1 MISKFKKT
9 CLIILICLI
18 NVHSYAGNNNPNI
31 FYAKVLKIVD
41 GDTIHLMHKKYGKI
55 KVRLAEIDAPEIDQP
70 HGKKTTN
77 ILFKMIDN
85 KIVKLKK
92 ITTDR
97 YSRVVGLVYYQNIEI
112 NHYLVRNG
120 LAWCYDKYNKRA
132 KIKNAENMARL
143 EKIGIWSNDAV
154 APIEP
159 WKWRKNRKKNE

>member
-1 MISKFKKT
+1 
-9 CLIILICLI
+9 
-18 NVHSYAGNNNPNI
+18 
-31 FYAKVLKIVD
+31 
-41 GDTIHLMHKKYGKI
+41 
-55 KVRLAEIDAPEIDQP
+55 
-70 HGKKTTN
+70 
-77 ILFKMIDN
+77 MIDN

-97 YSRVVGLVYYQNIEI
+97 YNRVVGLVYYQNIEI

-120 LAWCYDKYNKRA
+120 LAWCYDKYNNRE
-132 KIKNAENMARL
+132 KIKNAENLARK

>member
-1 MISKFKKT
+1 MLYGRTEKMHTYKCT
-9 CLIILICLI
+9 ILRVI
-18 NVHSYAGNNNPNI
+18 
-31 FYAKVLKIVD
+31 D
-41 GDTIHLMHKKYGKI
+41 GDTVDVDIDLGFGVHTKKRI
-55 KVRLAEIDAPEIDQP
+55 RLAEIDAPEIDQP

-120 LAWCYDKYNKRA
+120 LAWCYDKYNNRE
-132 KIKNAENMARL
+132 KIKNAENLARK